1 MRLIRHAELIV
12 IPTLFEGGMPFGF
25 AEAVG
30 MGTPCAFSR
39 IPAFMESLKE
49 QELAGPEVFNPR
61 ESGSIEK
68 AVLYVLDHRDEVL
81 KRQQMIVER
90 LSQRTW
96 ANVAERSSSAIEVMS
111 FH

>member
-96 ANVAERSSSAIEVMS
+96 ANVAEEFLSY
-111 FH
+111 